1 VSTDPTSLPW
11 QPGCRPS
18 VVDMARRTPTSGA
31 GRLAAVLDPQPS
43 GDDAP
48 TVPIPL
54 GPTSP
59 FPNPVPP
66 VPPRRAGRLA
76 AVADRWLPG
85 SWRTARIDPGRPGA
99 LAVVLVGVV
108 AAVVAAVGVWREA
121 PRVEPVPELPALVT
135 TTAAAAAP
143 MSTAAVA
150 ETLVVAVAGKVRR
163 PGLVRVPPGSR
174 VADVLDAAGGPLPG
188 ADLSGV
194 NLARKVGDG
203 EQVAVGV
210 PPAPDAAQAPV
221 SGGEGGSPSG
231 PLDLNS
237 AGVEQLD
244 GLPGVGPVTAQ
255 RIVEWRTRN
264 GRFATVDQLREVEG
278 IGERRFGQLRGL
290 VRV

>member
-1 VSTDPTSLPW
+1 
-11 QPGCRPS
+11 
-18 VVDMARRTPTSGA
+18 
-31 GRLAAVLDPQPS
+31 
-43 GDDAP
+43 
-48 TVPIPL
+48 
-54 GPTSP
+54 
-59 FPNPVPP
+59 
-66 VPPRRAGRLA
+66 
-76 AVADRWLPG
+76 VADRWLPG

-135 TTAAAAAP
+135 TTATAAAP
-143 MSTAAVA
+143 VSTAAVA

-174 VADVLDAAGGPLPG
+174 VADVLDAAGGPLPD

-221 SGGEGGSPSG
+221 PGGEGGSPSG

>member
-1 VSTDPTSLPW
+1 
-11 QPGCRPS
+11 
-18 VVDMARRTPTSGA
+18 
-31 GRLAAVLDPQPS
+31 
-43 GDDAP
+43 
-48 TVPIPL
+48 
-54 GPTSP
+54 
-59 FPNPVPP
+59 
-66 VPPRRAGRLA
+66 
-76 AVADRWLPG
+76 
-85 SWRTARIDPGRPGA
+85 
-99 LAVVLVGVV
+99 
-108 AAVVAAVGVWREA
+108 
-121 PRVEPVPELPALVT
+121 
-135 TTAAAAAP
+135 
-143 MSTAAVA
+143 
-150 ETLVVAVAGKVRR
+150 VAGKVRR

-221 SGGEGGSPSG
+221 SGGEGGSASG